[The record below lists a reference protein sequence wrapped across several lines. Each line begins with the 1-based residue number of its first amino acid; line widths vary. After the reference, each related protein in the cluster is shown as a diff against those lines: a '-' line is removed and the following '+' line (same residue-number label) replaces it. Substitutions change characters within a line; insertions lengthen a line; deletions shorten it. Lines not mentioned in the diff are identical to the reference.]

1 MDKNQLTNS
10 QILIRECVGQE
21 YEEAGTFES
30 EAEYFE
36 YFAAAQILKDYDLS
50 DDEIENGL
58 IGAANDGGCD
68 GMYTFLNSNLI
79 FGDQI
84 ETITAPKE
92 SKIEVVILQAKR
104 ENSFKEDPI
113 LKWKTVS
120 DNLLQLSNT
129 LDEFSLR
136 YNEDV
141 LESFRIF
148 RDLYTKLIRNRI
160 KLKFRFCYV
169 TYAIECHPNVKQQ
182 AEELKAII
190 KKNYPAADVYV
201 DFIGAEELFEK
212 YNSVA
217 ETVVNLPLVEMP
229 IGLGKNKDYV
239 GLVSLAEYFKFIIDD
254 NQGLRKNFFE
264 ANVRDYQGKNAVNSC
279 IRDTL
284 EDTESTEDFWWL
296 NNGITI
302 LASEITMANSREL
315 QLTNPEIVNGLQ
327 TSNEVY
333 NFYSQDIKRLEKENR
348 NILVRV
354 IVPETEKVRDDIIFA
369 TNNQTNIPKS
379 SLRVTDPIHLQIEMY
394 FKSRGLYY
402 DRRKNYY
409 KNQGKKAK
417 DIVGVSFLG
426 QCLITLFLQKPDYA
440 RARPS
445 TLLTDDDTYYYL
457 YEKNQDLEV
466 FYKCAS
472 LGKRLQRNLKA
483 TVGYTTSERSDILF
497 YLLYGTVATI
507 LRKTDIVPNDI
518 KEMNISNISEEEIN
532 KVKEKIYKE
541 YKKQGGNSHVAKSSS
556 FINDV
561 KQILELEH

>member
-1 MDKNQLTNS
+1 MNQKD
-10 QILIRECVGQE
+10 
-21 YEEAGTFES
+21 EE
-30 EAEYFE
+30 
-36 YFAAAQILKDYDLS
+36 L
-50 DDEIENGL
+50 
-58 IGAANDGGCD
+58 
-68 GMYTFLNSNLI
+68 
-79 FGDQI
+79 
-84 ETITAPKE
+84 
-92 SKIEVVILQAKR
+92 KR

-120 DNLLQLSNT
+120 DNLLQLSNP

-190 KKNYPAADVYV
+190 RKNYPAADVYV

-284 EDTESTEDFWWL
+284 EDTESAEDFWWL

-302 LASEITMANSREL
+302 LASEATMANSREL

-327 TSNEVY
+327 TSSEIY
-333 NFYSQDIKRLEKENR
+333 NYYSQDIKRLEKENR

-354 IVPETEKVRDDIIFA
+354 IVPETEKVRDDIIF
-369 TNNQTNIPKS
+369 
-379 SLRVTDPIHLQIEMY
+379 
-394 FKSRGLYY
+394 
-402 DRRKNYY
+402 
-409 KNQGKKAK
+409 
-417 DIVGVSFLG
+417 
-426 QCLITLFLQKPDYA
+426 C
-440 RARPS
+440 
-445 TLLTDDDTYYYL
+445 
-457 YEKNQDLEV
+457 
-466 FYKCAS
+466 
-472 LGKRLQRNLKA
+472 
-483 TVGYTTSERSDILF
+483 
-497 YLLYGTVATI
+497 
-507 LRKTDIVPNDI
+507 
-518 KEMNISNISEEEIN
+518 N
-532 KVKEKIYKE
+532 K
-541 YKKQGGNSHVAKSSS
+541 
-556 FINDV
+556 
-561 KQILELEH
+561 

>member
-1 MDKNQLTNS
+1 MSKNQLTNS

-68 GMYTFLNSNLI
+68 GVYTFLNSNLI

-120 DNLLQLSNT
+120 DNLLQLSNP

-190 KKNYPAADVYV
+190 RKSYPAADVYV

-239 GLVSLAEYFKFIIDD
+239 GLVSLGEYFKFIIDD

-284 EDTESTEDFWWL
+284 EDTGSTEDFWWL

-302 LASEITMANSREL
+302 LASEATMANSREL

-327 TSNEVY
+327 TSNEIY
-333 NFYSQDIKRLEKENR
+333 NYYSQDIKRLEKENR

-379 SLRVTDPIHLQIEMY
+379 SLRVTDPYI
-394 FKSRGLYY
+394 FKL
-402 DRRKNYY
+402 KCIL
-409 KNQGKKAK
+409 K
-417 DIVGVSFLG
+417 VVV
-426 QCLITLFLQKPDYA
+426 CTM
-440 RARPS
+440 
-445 TLLTDDDTYYYL
+445 TV
-457 YEKNQDLEV
+457 EKTII
-466 FYKCAS
+466 KIK
-472 LGKRLQRNLKA
+472 GKRQ
-483 TVGYTTSERSDILF
+483 
-497 YLLYGTVATI
+497 
-507 LRKTDIVPNDI
+507 
-518 KEMNISNISEEEIN
+518 
-532 KVKEKIYKE
+532 KI
-541 YKKQGGNSHVAKSSS
+541 
-556 FINDV
+556 
-561 KQILELEH
+561 